1 MRYKE
6 AIRFLFDQ
14 LPMFQRTGAAAYK
27 NNLDN
32 TLKLDRYFNHPH
44 QQFKTVHVAGTNG
57 KGSVSHMI
65 ASVLQE
71 AGYRTG
77 LYTSP
82 HMKDFRERIR
92 INGQV
97 IPKSFVTRFVDDYND
112 LIKEI
117 SPSFFEMTVA
127 LAFNYFEKQ
136 KVDIAVI
143 EVGLGGRLD
152 STNII
157 TPELSIITNIG
168 MDHMAFLGNTLPEIA
183 REKAGIIKKEVP
195 VVIGRYQ
202 KEIMDVYFDI
212 AETCGATVILADS
225 VFSVNYIETVNG
237 FQHLDVFK
245 NGVKYLD
252 GVKLPLLGK
261 YQLINLQTVCS
272 ALDQLN
278 TSGFNISDKEIS
290 EGIKKVITN
299 TGLAGR
305 WHVIGSSP
313 LIICDTGHNVDG
325 IREVVKQIDETPY
338 QKLHMVIGFVN
349 DKAIDEMLKLL
360 PFEAIYYFTKADIPR
375 SLDENLL
382 QTKAGYYGLKGFS
395 YPTVK
400 RAVKAAIKNAKVNDL
415 IFIGGST
422 FVVAEAI

>member
-225 VFSVNYIETVNG
+225 IFSVNYIETVNG

-245 NGVKYLD
+245 NGVKYLE

-261 YQLINLQTVCS
+261 YQLNNLQTVCS

-278 TSGFNISDKEIS
+278 TSGFNISDKVIS

-299 TGLAGR
+299 TGLVGR
-305 WHVIGSSP
+305 WQVIGSSP

-360 PFEAIYYFTKADIPR
+360 PFGAIYYFTKADIPR

-382 QTKAGYYGLKGFS
+382 QAKAGYYGLKGFS

-422 FVVAEAI
+422 FVVAEGI